1 MNKFLLLTIVGLLSM
16 PSFAQT
22 IFKCHKPF
30 SVFDPSFE
38 QGQELYLDISIKNS
52 AVTVE
57 FSQGFGPELNP
68 FNKSEMDRFFFSED
82 MTHFVSHWGENYL
95 SMVYLGNL
103 SWGAYVNV
111 GDNDLGLPEEVEMQ
125 CRENVDI
132 AEFANGL
139 N

>member
-1 MNKFLLLTIVGLLSM
+1 MSIVGLLST

-38 QGQELYLDISIKNS
+38 QGQELYLDVSIENN
-52 AVTVE
+52 AVKVE

-68 FNKSEMDRFFFSED
+68 FEKSETDQFFFSQD
-82 MTHFVSHWGENYL
+82 SGHFVPHWRAYENI
-95 SMVYLGNL
+95 
-103 SWGAYVNV
+103 
-111 GDNDLGLPEEVEMQ
+111 GDNDLGLPDELELK

-132 AEFANGL
+132 IKFANGL